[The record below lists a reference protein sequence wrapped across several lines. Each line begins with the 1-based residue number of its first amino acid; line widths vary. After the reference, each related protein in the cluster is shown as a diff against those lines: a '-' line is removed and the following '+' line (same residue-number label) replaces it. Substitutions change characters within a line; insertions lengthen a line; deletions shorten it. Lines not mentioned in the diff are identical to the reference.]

1 MFDIFHQARACGP
14 DRHGKSKKRSLL
26 AIADNLLGDR
36 LNKEFNR
43 RVDVV
48 GIFPDE
54 GWIMRRYGAIL
65 LDQNDEGQLQHR
77 NITLETTKTLGQ
89 ATILALPTS
98 AA

>member
-1 MFDIFHQARACGP
+1 M
-14 DRHGKSKKRSLL
+14 
-26 AIADNLLGDR
+26 R
-36 LNKEFNR
+36 L
-43 RVDVV
+43 D
-48 GIFPDE
+48 
-54 GWIMRRYGAIL
+54 GAIL